1 MIALLKT
8 EQWFKRP
15 RLDQI
20 STSVDA
26 CAILGVKTEYDQ
38 LSPQYELIRQII
50 KLRQEQQLTQ
60 KGLAEKTGIAQSAI
74 SRFES
79 GNHNPSLAFLQRI
92 AEGLGKKIYVEFR

>member
-1 MIALLKT
+1 MKFEDFKQQALKNP
-8 EQWFKRP
+8 E
-15 RLDQI
+15 
-20 STSVDA
+20 
-26 CAILGVKTEYDQ
+26 VKIEYDQ
-38 LSPQYELIRQII
+38 LTPQYELIRQII